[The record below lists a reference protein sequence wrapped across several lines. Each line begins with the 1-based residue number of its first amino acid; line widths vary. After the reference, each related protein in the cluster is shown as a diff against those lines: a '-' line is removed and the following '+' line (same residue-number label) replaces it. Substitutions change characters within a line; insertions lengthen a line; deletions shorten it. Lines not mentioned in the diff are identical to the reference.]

1 MRVVSRGFL
10 PLVLVLG
17 ALLGGSAC
25 SVGGSKIS
33 RGDVDKLN
41 AANAIIR
48 DMSDEYQQ
56 GLARCASVADKE
68 GCLMKLLV
76 KLAGEEQSVAD
87 TYEQVAAGAHGDC
100 QTALHAAGGKLPR
113 CRGGFEEG
121 SAADRRLRKHEGE
134 GRRGEARLLA
144 QEREPLKLLRSRPRP
159 RSAPR
164 PARPRVEPVRS

>member
-1 MRVVSRGFL
+1 
-10 PLVLVLG
+10 VLVLG

-100 QTALHAAGGKLPR
+100 QTALHAAGAN
-113 CRGGFEEG
+113 FH
-121 SAADRRLRKHEGE
+121 AAAVALRK
-134 GRRGEARLLA
+134 GRPPTAAYANMKAKDDEVKRACK
-144 QEREPLKLLRSRPRP
+144 LKSVSP
-159 RSAPR
+159 
-164 PARPRVEPVRS
+164 